1 MAAAARAAFAPN
13 SAATVTVAATTTS
26 GSTRVAL
33 VGNGSSVLITNAGTA
48 TAFVE
53 LGTSA
58 GTSATTTGLPVLS
71 GEILCLTRPAG
82 VTHAIAITATGTA
95 TVYVTTGDGD

>member
-1 MAAAARAAFAPN
+1 MAGNAKAAFTPN

-33 VGNGSSVLITNAGTA
+33 VGTGPNVLITNAGSA

-53 LGTSA
+53 LGTST
-58 GTSATTTGLPVLS
+58 GTSAVATGIPVLS
-71 GEILCLTRPAG
+71 GEVLCLGIVPSM
-82 VTHAIAITATGTA
+82 THAIAITASGTA